1 MKQFNTFLSEQKELL
16 MEKGSKGGKEYNI
29 SQGGA
34 VAGLGAGNAKETMF
48 TQDLIGNPLQLAN
61 TVYNMKSL
69 FGGPDGVDGLWT
81 NGITPQ
87 ESKQL
92 QRVFEKMPDGP
103 QKEKVATMVNDLSH
117 MTYSD
122 DKQKAMDELV
132 NELRKNTFSNE
143 QPVVAY
149 QEYTPYNNVF
159 ARKNQRMF

>member
-1 MKQFNTFLSEQKELL
+1 
-16 MEKGSKGGKEYNI
+16 MEKGSKGGTEYRV

-34 VAGLGAGNAKETMF
+34 MAGLGAGNAKETMF

-81 NGITPQ
+81 NTITHQ

-103 QKEKVATMVNDLSH
+103 QKEKVATMINDLSH
-117 MTYSD
+117 MGYSD
-122 DKQKAMDELV
+122 DKQVAMDELV
-132 NELRKNTFSNE
+132 NELRKNTFSST
-143 QPVVAY
+143 QPTVPYKA
-149 QEYTPYNNVF
+149 YTPYSNVF
-159 ARKNQRMF
+159 TPKNQRMF